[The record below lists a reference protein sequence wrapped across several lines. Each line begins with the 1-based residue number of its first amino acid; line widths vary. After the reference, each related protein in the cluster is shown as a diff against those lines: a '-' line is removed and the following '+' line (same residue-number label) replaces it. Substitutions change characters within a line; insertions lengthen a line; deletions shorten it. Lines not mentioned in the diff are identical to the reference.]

1 MMLQLTLIYLFI
13 GAITGVTAGLLGVG
27 GGLIVVP
34 ALVMV
39 FTAFDLGADHVMHFA
54 LGTSLATIIV
64 TSVSSI
70 VAHQKHGAI
79 EWQDFRKLAPGLVVG
94 SFIGALQ
101 ADQLP
106 THALQ
111 LGFAV
116 FVILIAV
123 DMLLDLKS
131 RMLSS
136 SRKKT
141 HSKNKSISVL
151 AGGWIGV
158 ISALTG
164 IGGGSMTVP
173 YLSWKDRS
181 IRRAIATSSACGFP
195 IAVAASIGFVW
206 AGYGSTGSVSGYV
219 YLPAF
224 IGIIVTSVLMA
235 PVGASLAHSLPI
247 PLIKRIFSIFLF
259 LVGVKMIW
267 SL

>member
-13 GAITGVTAGLLGVG
+13 GAITGITAGLLGVG

-34 ALVMV
+34 ALVIV
-39 FTAFDLGADHVMHFA
+39 FTAFDIGAEHIMHFA

-64 TSVSSI
+64 TSISSI
-70 VAHQKHGAI
+70 VAHQKHRAI
-79 EWQDFRKLAPGLVVG
+79 EWRDFRKLAPGLVIG
-94 SFIGALQ
+94 SFIGALL

-106 THALQ
+106 THVLQ

-116 FVILIAV
+116 FVILISI

-131 RMLSS
+131 RILSS
-136 SRKKT
+136 QREKA
-141 HSKNKSISVL
+141 HIKNNSISVL

-173 YLSWKDRS
+173 YFSWKGRS
-181 IRRAIATSSACGFP
+181 IRRAIATSAACGLP
-195 IAVAASIGFVW
+195 IAAAATIGFVW
-206 AGYGSTGSVSGYV
+206 TGYGSTGSVIGYI

-224 IGIIVTSVLMA
+224 IGIIITSVVMA
-235 PVGASLAHSLPI
+235 PLGASLAHSLPV
-247 PLIKRIFSIFLF
+247 PLIKRIFAVFLF
-259 LVGVKMIW
+259 LVGVKMVW
-267 SL
+267 GL